1 MPLDL
6 ALVDEW
12 AELRARALTH
22 GLSGPEI
29 KRHRR
34 LSMQLGAD
42 HSLASLY
49 SAWRGRVRKR
59 AAAHSK
65 AAGSFRARIDAGE
78 DLTAE
83 DLSEL
88 EVHLSEA
95 QPPALPDW
103 QELDAAEA
111 ATDNG
116 RSEPASDLADAR
128 SGFFRGIGWGV
139 GGLVL
144 SLTLAVGAG
153 VVARLRSDDSAAEPD
168 PELNPG
174 LVR

>member
-12 AELRARALTH
+12 AELRARALTA
-22 GLSGPEI
+22 GLSGPEF

-83 DLSEL
+83 ELSEL

-95 QPPALPDW
+95 QPPNLPDW
-103 QELDAAEA
+103 QELDTAETRAAE
-111 ATDNG
+111 T
-116 RSEPASDLADAR
+116 SSDLAEAR
-128 SGFFRGIGWGV
+128 SGFFRGLGWGV

-144 SLTLAVGAG
+144 SLVLAAGAG
-153 VVARLRSDDSAAEPD
+153 LAARLRAEDAAEPD